1 MRWQSRLRQV
11 RVSWYRRMVTEVA
24 GAGLNDEVAGD
35 NAGPVGHA
43 PPMRWELMLFVIL
56 AAVRG
61 GEERAVVVMG
71 RAVVMEMVGKE
82 AGSRWT

>member
-1 MRWQSRLRQV
+1 MRWQPKLRRSRVL
-11 RVSWYRRMVTEVA
+11 WDRRMVEDVA
-24 GAGLNDEVAGD
+24 GDGLADEDSGD